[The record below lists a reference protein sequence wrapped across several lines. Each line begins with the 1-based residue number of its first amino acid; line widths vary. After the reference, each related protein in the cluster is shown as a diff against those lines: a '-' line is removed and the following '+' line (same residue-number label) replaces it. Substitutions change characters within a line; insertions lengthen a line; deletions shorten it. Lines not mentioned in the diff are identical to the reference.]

1 MSPTL
6 SSPVLS
12 GPQSL
17 RGNAAKKA
25 FTLMEI
31 LVALAILGLLVGL
44 AVSNFDKIFGDQQ
57 VATTKLFVNDSMKA
71 PLTTYRIQVGDY
83 PSTAEGLAALLTSP
97 PDKVDRWHGPYLE
110 AKTLPKDAWGHEYKY
125 TYPGTHNKDS
135 YDLWSMGPNGIDGDA
150 DDIGNW

>member
-12 GPQSL
+12 GPLGL
-17 RGNAAKKA
+17 RGNPAKKA

-44 AVSNFDKIFGDQQ
+44 AVSNFGNILDTSS
-57 VATTKLFVNDSMKA
+57 VNAAKLFVTESMKA

-83 PSTAEGLAALLTSP
+83 PTTAEGLQALIASP
-97 PDKVDRWHGPYLE
+97 PDKVDRWHGPYLDV
-110 AKTLPKDAWGHEYKY
+110 KTVPLDPWHNPYKY
-125 TYPGTHNKDS
+125 AYPGVHNKDS
-135 YDLWSMGPNGIDGDA
+135 YDLWSTGPKGIESEA